1 MTFPAVPTGD
11 TGASARR
18 DIELTPNWSLLERRI
33 APALCAEFMW
43 MFRQAGVEHYKHR
56 ETRRYLLLGQ
66 GGACVV
72 RTEKG
77 FEEVNFEE
85 EWQRVSGRRTGEE
98 NGHHE

>member
-1 MTFPAVPTGD
+1 MTFPAVPK
-11 TGASARR
+11 GAPARR
-18 DIELTPNWSLLERRI
+18 EIELTPNWSPLECRLP
-33 APALCAEFMW
+33 PALCAEFMW

-56 ETRRYLLLGQ
+56 DTRRYLLLGQ
-66 GGACVV
+66 GGECVA

-77 FEEVNFEE
+77 FEEVDFEE